1 MLPAT
6 ASGLVEGV
14 CTFPRSLGFS
24 IANMDAFLDKISAEE
39 SLAYLLIAI
48 MVLFFILIVQLQLTI
63 TRLKESLH
71 EDADRIHRLQNTL
84 SSNLELLDATNHELE
99 HARKQIVL
107 LEHNRHIKEDI
118 LSAIQSTRTL
128 SLSNG
133 WHPDSSREG
142 PELLN
147 PDQMPISSLQGIDE
161 ARMFPPVDSLRPQ
174 MANLSPLPS
183 IFNINFDAPSHNDT
197 LLTRNIGNFK
207 RSVRA
212 ISTKEEKNCVTHIP
226 TTPVCVFKGRVKS
239 SITDSTR
246 KALSRNFN
254 S

>member
-1 MLPAT
+1 M
-6 ASGLVEGV
+6 
-14 CTFPRSLGFS
+14 
-24 IANMDAFLDKISAEE
+24 
-39 SLAYLLIAI
+39 
-48 MVLFFILIVQLQLTI
+48 TI

-71 EDADRIHRLQNTL
+71 EDADRVHRLQNTL

-133 WHPDSSREG
+133 WHPDNSSREG

-147 PDQMPISSLQGIDE
+147 PDQMSISSLQGIDE
-161 ARMFPPVDSLRPQ
+161 ARMSPPVDSLRPQ
-174 MANLSPLPS
+174 MATLSPLPS
-183 IFNINFDAPSHNDT
+183 IFNINFDTPSHNDT
-197 LLTRNIGNFK
+197 PLTRDIGSSK

-212 ISTKEEKNCVTHIP
+212 ISTKAEKNCVTHIP

-246 KALSRNFN
+246 KALSRN
-254 S
+254 SKS